1 VSQGKSGQE
10 ADMTRQ
16 HNTSKNLKSIAGGI
30 LVGLGLHILSVNLA
44 GDATQLRH
52 LLGIPTGAALGL
64 LPSVALAASQAAQAY
79 DLDQQRFLDSLLQ
92 LLPSFWPLLLVV
104 VGTIL
109 LRDAFADRV
118 KESSAPDNHFQNKY
132 FQNRDTGC
140 RFRCPSFD
148 A

>member
-1 VSQGKSGQE
+1 
-10 ADMTRQ
+10 MTRQ
-16 HNTSKNLKSIAGGI
+16 HNNSENLKSIAGGI

-44 GDATQLRH
+44 GDAAQLRH

-79 DLDQQRFLDSLLQ
+79 DLDQQRFLGSLLR

-109 LRDAFADRV
+109 LRNALADRV
-118 KESSAPDNHFQNKY
+118 KESTAPGNYFQNKY
-132 FQNRDTGC
+132 FQNKETGC
-140 RFRCPSFD
+140 RFHCPSFD